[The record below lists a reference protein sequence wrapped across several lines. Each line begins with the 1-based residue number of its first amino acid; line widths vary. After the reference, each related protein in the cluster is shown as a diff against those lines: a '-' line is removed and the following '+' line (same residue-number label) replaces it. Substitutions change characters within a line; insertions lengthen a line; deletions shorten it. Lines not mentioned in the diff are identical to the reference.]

1 MGVQN
6 HATNLQESFIL
17 AYCGEACD
25 RRRKPSRQV
34 ERKRVLRGVQ
44 QVIKGRGS
52 HKVGRGLVCGGA
64 GAFHLGRT
72 PDERVGGAA
81 EGSRQA
87 GIQKSVDATG
97 FSCACRPDN

>member
-1 MGVQN
+1 MAVRN
-6 HATNLQESFIL
+6 HATNVQESFIL

-25 RRRKPSRQV
+25 RRRMPSRQV

-44 QVIKGRGS
+44 HVIKGRRS
-52 HKVGRGLVCGGA
+52 HKAGRGLMWGGA
-64 GAFHLGRT
+64 GAFHLRT

-97 FSCACRPDN
+97 FSCACLPDN